1 MGSLSMGMTYG
12 HIAEKDSDPV
22 LDRTHELAGIVSRI
36 ITPERA
42 ALFAA
47 FPFHEYLN
55 AMCGSN
61 TNAQYVGCS
70 RKVTSVVLQ

>member
-1 MGSLSMGMTYG
+1 MGMTYG

-22 LDRTHELAGIVSRI
+22 LDRTHELSDIVARI

-47 FPFHEYLN
+47 FPFREYLN
-55 AMCGSN
+55 AMCCSN
-61 TNAQYVGCS
+61 TNQYVGCS
-70 RKVTSVVLQ
+70 RKVTNVVLQ